1 MNTVKPMYGWET
13 INWKKVEYHVFK
25 LQKRIYRASER
36 GDVKAVRRLQR
47 LLTNAMDAKILAV
60 RELIQDNGTEK
71 RAGVDGVNRLRNQEK
86 LDLANCLKLGKK
98 TQTSRQVSI
107 PEPGK
112 EEKPAF
118 GILMMMEKAKQGL
131 VKLALEPEW
140 EAKFDRN
147 SYGFRPGRSA
157 QDAIAAIFNGIK
169 EDHKYV
175 LDAHI
180 EKCCEGI
187 YHQKLLAKL
196 NTYPRLRRPIK
207 AWLKSGVMDGKEL
220 FPTETDTPQGGL
232 MPLLANIALDGLESL
247 LEDTFKGG
255 VANCQNG
262 KATVV
267 RYADDLVVLDEELA
281 VILTAQETIEAWL
294 GEMGLKLKDSNTRI
308 THTFTEHNG
317 NLGWDF
323 LGYNIRQYPTSK
335 KRSLATGNT
344 EQKIGCQTIIKPSKE
359 AIKRHLQKI
368 DEIIGSHKN
377 SSQEQLINALNPI
390 IRGWSSYYST
400 VSSKETFGKIDSI
413 LFHKLR
419 GWAFFRRNRNQNN
432 TDVISSYWG
441 VNQGIGWKFITPDH
455 KYCLEKHSQ
464 TLLKQHV
471 KVKGEKSP
479 FDGDYVYWSER
490 LLNYPGATN
499 AIEV

>member
-13 INWKKVEYHVFK
+13 MNWAKVQRDVLK
-25 LQKRIYRASER
+25 LQKRIYRASKR
-36 GDVKAVRRLQR
+36 GDVKAVRKLQR
-47 LLTNAMDAKILAV
+47 LLTNSRDAKILAV
-60 RELIQDNGTEK
+60 REVIPENGSQKT
-71 RAGVDGVNRLRNQEK
+71 AGVDGVKRLRNQEK
-86 LDLANCLKLGKK
+86 LDLANCLKLGRK
-98 TQTSRQVSI
+98 TQGLRRVSI
-107 PEPGK
+107 PEPGRD
-112 EEKPAF
+112 EKRAV

-140 EAKFDRN
+140 EARFDRN
-147 SYGFRPGRSA
+147 SYGFRPRRSA
-157 QDAIAAIFNGIK
+157 QDAIAAIFNGMK

-180 EKCCEGI
+180 EKCFEGI

-196 NTYPRLRRPIK
+196 NTYPTLRREIK

-247 LEDTFKGG
+247 LEDKFQGG
-255 VANCQNG
+255 VANCGNG

-267 RYADDLVVLDEELA
+267 RYADDLVVLDGELE
-281 VILTAQETIEAWL
+281 VILAAKETIEAWL
-294 GEMGLKLKDSNTRI
+294 MEMGLKLKDGNTRI
-308 THTFTEHNG
+308 SHTFIEHEG
-317 NLGWDF
+317 NIGWDF
-323 LGYNIRQYPTSK
+323 LGYNIRQYPTRE
-335 KRSLATGNT
+335 KRSRATGNT
-344 EQKIGCQTIIKPSKE
+344 ERKRGFQTIIKPSQG
-359 AIKRHLQKI
+359 AIKRHLQKV
-368 DEIIGSHKN
+368 DEIIRSHKN

-400 VSSKETFGKIDSI
+400 VSSKGIFGKIDSI

-419 GWAFFRRNRNQNN
+419 GWAFFRRNRNQNK

-464 TLLKQHV
+464 TMLERQV

-479 FDGDYVYWSER
+479 FDEDYVYGSGR
-490 LLNYPGATN
+490 LWNYPGKCH
-499 AIEV
+499 